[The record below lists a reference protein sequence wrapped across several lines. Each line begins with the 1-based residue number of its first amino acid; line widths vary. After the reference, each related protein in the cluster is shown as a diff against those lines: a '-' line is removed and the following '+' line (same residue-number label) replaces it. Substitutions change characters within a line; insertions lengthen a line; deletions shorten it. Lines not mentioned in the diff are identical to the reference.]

1 MQSTDFELEPLTF
14 LRQILATCWQES
26 KDKESE
32 KGLIALIQQQQ
43 RMILSD
49 LESQLVNAKMGQRK
63 D

>member
-26 KDKESE
+26 KDEESE
-32 KGLIALIQQQQ
+32 KGLIALIQQQ

>member
-1 MQSTDFELEPLTF
+1 VQSTDFELEPLTF

-32 KGLIALIQQQQ
+32 KGLIALIQQQ

>member
-32 KGLIALIQQQQ
+32 KGLIALIQQQ

>member
-1 MQSTDFELEPLTF
+1 MQCTDFELEPLTF

-32 KGLIALIQQQQ
+32 KGLIALIQQQ